1 MEELRAR
8 LAEWRA
14 QGHLSIDQEEAIAR
28 SEGAADPESTERRM
42 LEALT
47 YVGAVLFLIG
57 ALIVAFDVGLP
68 DDIFFDSD
76 SNTWGLFLLSLAA
89 AIALGFAAWMISE
102 RSSHPATD
110 RGVGLTA
117 LAAWVAFLVAEVV
130 LVVDLVDFGRASTLM
145 VGLTL
150 LAVALPLYLRR
161 PGAPMHLALAI
172 ASIVS
177 IAGVLVVLFDS
188 EDVFGVA
195 FGFSSDTSFFLV
207 GGLLFTAFGLGWL
220 HLADRGYLVPR
231 NLGYLLGGSVALVG
245 AAFFPNIAQGWV
257 VIMLG
262 IGIFLTLSGVWKSRT
277 LLMAIGTVFI
287 VYGLVG
293 LLELLFEDSGL
304 SAGIVMLLA
313 GAAALAAVIVRS
325 DTVTA
330 SSMRMPETEVT
341 TPPSLPNLE
350 PDLPAAPPTE
360 PQPPEPPPPES
371 PSAG

>member
-28 SEGAADPESTERRM
+28 SEGAADVMATDRRM

-47 YVGAVLFLIG
+47 YIGAVLFLIG
-57 ALIVAFDVGLP
+57 SLIVAFDVGLP
-68 DDIFFDSD
+68 DDILFDGGD
-76 SNTWGLFLLSLAA
+76 SNSWGLFLLSLAA
-89 AIALGFAAWMISE
+89 AIALGLAAWMISE
-102 RSSHPATD
+102 RSSDPATD

-130 LVVDLVDFGRASTLM
+130 LVVDLVDFGQASTLM
-145 VGLTL
+145 VGLAA
-150 LAVALPLYLRR
+150 LAIALPIYLWR
-161 PGAPMHLALAI
+161 PGAPAQLALAI
-172 ASIVS
+172 ASVVTIV
-177 IAGVLVVLFDS
+177 GVLVILFDS

-195 FGFSSDTSFFLV
+195 FGSSSDTTFFLV

-220 HLADRGYLVPR
+220 HLADRGHLVPR
-231 NLGYLLGGSVALVG
+231 NLGYVLGGWVALVG

-257 VIMLG
+257 VVMLG
-262 IGIFLTLSGVWKSRT
+262 IGIFLTLTGVWKSRT

-287 VYGLVG
+287 VYGLAG
-293 LLELLFEDSGL
+293 LLDLLFEDSIL

-325 DTVTA
+325 DTVAA
-330 SSMRMPETEVT
+330 SAMRMPEADVT
-341 TPPSLPNLE
+341 TPPSLPDLE
-350 PDLPAAPPTE
+350 PDLPADPPTE
-360 PQPPEPPPPES
+360 SQPPEPPT
-371 PSAG
+371 AG